1 MFYDIKQRGNEPM
14 DNPQPMTGAEL
25 KAIRAGLGLSQVDFA
40 RRLGLSRRRLQDFEG
55 GEPVDQRTHMAA
67 LAVKAG
73 LDSAAENTE

>member
-1 MFYDIKQRGNEPM
+1 M
-14 DNPQPMTGAEL
+14 DKIQPMTGAEL

-55 GEPVDQRTHMAA
+55 GEPVDKRTHMAA

-73 LDSAAENTE
+73 LGTDADATE